1 LAQDEVI
8 QSLRRQKNDLETVVA
23 SHKEKLTDLEAKHME
38 VVAAMTEAAAAE
50 RDAHLK
56 AQAENSLR
64 TEDIEA
70 QKASHAEVVKE
81 LEVRRAEL
89 KEKTEAT
96 VDLQARLITLIAE
109 KEENANKVSE
119 LEVEILELKETQEGL
134 EDVRDALQS
143 RVDELL
149 LKLSDADAAAG
160 FAADAASKKDAEHS
174 QKLKE
179 LFLKHD
185 QELEASAMRV
195 EEITTS
201 LNKLRADYDGAISD
215 LERSKKDVVSKEEQY
230 NSKLSEV
237 EKVHAVLLASLS
249 SQLED
254 VSRNLNV
261 SQSCWL
267 PYLLN
272 LLSRSKNLSIT

>member
-1 LAQDEVI
+1 
-8 QSLRRQKNDLETVVA
+8 VA
-23 SHKEKLTDLEAKHME
+23 SHKEKLTDLETKHAE
-38 VVAAMTEAAAAE
+38 AVATMTEAAAVE

-70 QKASHAEVVKE
+70 QKAAHVEVVKE

-89 KEKTEAT
+89 KETTEAT
-96 VDLQARLITLIAE
+96 VDLQARLTTLIAE

-119 LEVEILELKETQEGL
+119 LEVEILELKDTQEGL
-134 EDVRDALQS
+134 EDVRDTLQS

-160 FAADAASKKDAEHS
+160 LAADVARKNDAEHS
-174 QKLKE
+174 QKLME
-179 LFLKHD
+179 LSLKHD
-185 QELEASAMRV
+185 QELEASVMRI
-195 EEITTS
+195 EEIATS
-201 LNKLRADYDGAISD
+201 LDKLRADYDGAVID
-215 LERSKKDVVSKEEQY
+215 LEKSKKDVVSKEEQY
-230 NSKLSEV
+230 NLKLGEV
-237 EKVHAVLLASLS
+237 EKAHADLLAALS

-261 SQSCWL
+261 SRSRWL

-272 LLSRSKNLSIT
+272 LLSRSKNLSIP